1 MNTIK
6 KDLLTLFEKVF
17 RVSLN
22 ENEYGEEIRKMNS
35 CSPFKNSCLDSI
47 DYIRFLAEIED
58 YFKIDFGYET
68 LDNMKV
74 VSINSLSE
82 YIEMQK
88 R

>member
-1 MNTIK
+1 MSTIK

-17 RVSLN
+17 RVSLH
-22 ENEYGEEIRKMNS
+22 ENEYGEEIRKMN
-35 CSPFKNSCLDSI
+35 LDSI